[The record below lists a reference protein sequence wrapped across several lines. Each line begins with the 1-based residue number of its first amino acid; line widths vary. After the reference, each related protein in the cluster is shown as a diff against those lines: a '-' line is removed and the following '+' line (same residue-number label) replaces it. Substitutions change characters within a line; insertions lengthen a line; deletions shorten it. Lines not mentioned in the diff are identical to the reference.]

1 MINSQNRKLS
11 VIPWFCLLE
20 ATINISGEAWL
31 AFLGS
36 PTHITQLKFLTMNNR
51 PNPPPSGFSEF
62 KAASTP
68 FKSTPLARFIMPFAE
83 FETSILFLST
93 NKILVYTAVSSC
105 IRFMPRCIFHRSIP
119 THLIALTSLN
129 ESCFTRK
136 KFSSIGCIFLCFEIS
151 CFETAIFIS

>member
-1 MINSQNRKLS
+1 MILPAWSNYQHFRRGLTGFSRKS
-11 VIPWFCLLE
+11 NTYYTAVILL
-20 ATINISGEAWL
+20 
-31 AFLGS
+31 
-36 PTHITQLKFLTMNNR
+36 LKFLTMNNR

-129 ESCFTRK
+129 ESCFTGK